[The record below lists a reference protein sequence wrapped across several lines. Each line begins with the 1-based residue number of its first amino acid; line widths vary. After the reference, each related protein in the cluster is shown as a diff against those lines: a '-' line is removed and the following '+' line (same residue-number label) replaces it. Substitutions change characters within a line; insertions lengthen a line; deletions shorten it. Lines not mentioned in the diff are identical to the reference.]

1 MKTILVPTDFSG
13 ISVNALDYAAQLA
26 KRLEAKLVLFHTFYV
41 PNLTTEVP
49 AFMPITG
56 DIEEGL
62 METLK
67 EHKQRLERDHGT
79 GLEIDFTVRA
89 GFAVEEIRLYAEEIH
104 ADLIVMGMQGAG
116 YFSEKLV
123 GSTTTS
129 LVGKV
134 QCPIL
139 AIDEK
144 VTFSEIRQIVLACDY
159 SETQELRKTLA
170 PLKEL
175 TKLFD
180 AHISVLHV
188 VPGSRE
194 LLNPDGAPGAI
205 QLSHVLEDLDHT
217 FHSVR
222 HEDIVEGINLF
233 VRDKQIDLIAMIPH
247 KHSLFEQLFRAS
259 NTKKMIFHTHIP
271 VMTLPAVK

>member
-26 KRLEAKLVLFHTFYV
+26 KRTKAKLVLFHTFYV

-62 METLK
+62 METLG
-67 EHKQRLERDHGT
+67 EHKRRLQRDHGPD
-79 GLEIDFTVRA
+79 LEIEFNVRS
-89 GFAVEEIRLYAEEIH
+89 GFAVEEIRLYAGEIG
-104 ADLIVMGMQGAG
+104 ADLIVIGMQGAG

-134 QCPIL
+134 ECPIL
-139 AIDEK
+139 AIDTN
-144 VTFSEIRQIVLACDY
+144 VTFSDIRQIVLACDY
-159 SETQELRKTLA
+159 SETQELRNTLA

-175 TKLFD
+175 AALFN
-180 AHISVLHV
+180 AHIDILHV
-188 VPGSRE
+188 VPGSRDI
-194 LLNPDGAPGAI
+194 PDPGTAPGAI
-205 QLSHVLEDLDHT
+205 QLNNVLEDVDHT

-222 HEDIVEGINLF
+222 HDDIVEGINLF
-233 VRDKQIDLIAMIPH
+233 VSDKQIDLIAMIPH
-247 KHSLFEQLFRAS
+247 KHSLFEQLFRES
-259 NTKKMIFHTHIP
+259 NTKKMLFHTHIP
-271 VMTLPAVK
+271 VMTLPHR